1 VRAAESEHAGLR
13 ERYRMAELLAV
24 AFMGGILIVVAVVIW
39 GFLRA
44 AIGK

>member
-1 VRAAESEHAGLR
+1 LQARQR
-13 ERYRMAELLAV
+13 KKIQERKGMAEFLAV

-39 GFLRA
+39 SFLQA

>member
-1 VRAAESEHAGLR
+1 
-13 ERYRMAELLAV
+13 MAEFLAV

-39 GFLRA
+39 SFLQA